1 MSGGLER
8 IDHALG
14 EEDVEALVEGW
25 TVDEVLAIHDFLQ
38 RVCERLWVRHETVLV
53 ERLLGLDD
61 AGVTGGEPP
70 ERSANLELGL
80 DEPDQPF

>member
-14 EEDVEALVEGW
+14 DKDVEALVEGW

-38 RVCERLWVRHETVLV
+38 RVCERLWVRHELVLV

-61 AGVTGGEPP
+61 AGATGEPA
-70 ERSANLELGL
+70 ERSMNLELGL

>member
-1 MSGGLER
+1 MSGGLGR

-14 EEDVEALVEGW
+14 DEDVEALVEGW

-38 RVCERLWVRHETVLV
+38 RVCERLWVRHELVLV

-61 AGVTGGEPP
+61 AGARGAPAA
-70 ERSANLELGL
+70 RSANLELEL

>member
-38 RVCERLWVRHETVLV
+38 RVCERLWVRHELVLV
-53 ERLLGLDD
+53 EHLLGLDD
-61 AGVTGGEPP
+61 AGATG
-70 ERSANLELGL
+70 ERSECSANLELEL
-80 DEPDQPF
+80 DEPEQPF